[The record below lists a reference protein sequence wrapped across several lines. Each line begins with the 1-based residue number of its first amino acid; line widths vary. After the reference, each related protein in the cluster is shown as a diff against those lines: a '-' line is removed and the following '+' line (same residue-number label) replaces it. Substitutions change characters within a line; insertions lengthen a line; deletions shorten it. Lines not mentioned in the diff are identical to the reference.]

1 MGWWVGGL
9 VSGWVGGLVSRW
21 VGEWV
26 GGCVGRWVRWPGWVS
41 WLVHRVRQWFMWL
54 RGVFACC
61 AAVGCVVLF
70 LGWLPAWLL
79 AALLSASGLIRTCC
93 SVTAWADTLFAFV
106 CFVKCIAQARTIPM
120 EILNPG
126 RFHSRGKPNA
136 TESCQQA

>member
-1 MGWWVGGL
+1 M
-9 VSGWVGGLVSRW
+9 SGWVGEWVDGWVSRW

-26 GGCVGRWVRWPGWVS
+26 GGCVG
-41 WLVHRVRQWFMWL
+41 WLVGELVIVHRVRQWFMWL

-93 SVTAWADTLFAFV
+93 SVTAWADTLFAYMHWLTAHS
-106 CFVKCIAQARTIPM
+106 K
-120 EILNPG
+120 
-126 RFHSRGKPNA
+126 RFLSLGCCRCRALHPEQGDRPVRGS
-136 TESCQQA
+136 ER